1 MDSQRLTM
9 PAWSRCG
16 LVAATIAVMGDPI
29 DAAATR
35 ARHEPASDIV
45 AGTPDAN
52 VRLADGRLSVAIA
65 GRVRL
70 DVAVGDV
77 RRIQFDIERDRP
89 ATLAIVPEDPRDPP
103 QVLPIPAEQFFAVG
117 DLLARIA
124 ARLLRNG
131 RSP

>member
-1 MDSQRLTM
+1 
-9 PAWSRCG
+9 
-16 LVAATIAVMGDPI
+16 MGDPV
-29 DAAATR
+29 DASTSR
-35 ARHEPASDIV
+35 ALRGPASIV
-45 AGTPDAN
+45 AGTSDAYI
-52 VRLADGRLSVAIA
+52 RLDDGRLSVTIA

-117 DLLARIA
+117 DLLTSIA
-124 ARLLRNG
+124 PRFLQNG
-131 RSP
+131 TST